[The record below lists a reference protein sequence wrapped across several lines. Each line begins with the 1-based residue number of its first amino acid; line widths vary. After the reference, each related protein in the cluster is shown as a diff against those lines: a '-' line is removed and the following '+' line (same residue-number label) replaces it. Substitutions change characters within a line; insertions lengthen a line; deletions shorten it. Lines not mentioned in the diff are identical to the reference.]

1 MGTSLT
7 KHSSC
12 LLGTTSRGES
22 EKHLAVKYSNIRSGT
37 CDFKGRLTTQD
48 CFTSDAC
55 GMGTQGVAALSA
67 GTVQQ
72 TDNWACTQILPPK
85 GTDVCSSL
93 KVWCGSQGNELRC
106 QTWATLLHRSPQH
119 SGLYPVCY
127 TQPCSSLLLPVWI
140 LSPRESETAPQ
151 CELKGLSIDRT
162 CEPAEK
168 QANIFVITG
177 VFVRFLDVSPIDL
190 VCHYWSHYIEHLV
203 QVLFFS

>member
-1 MGTSLT
+1 M
-7 KHSSC
+7 
-12 LLGTTSRGES
+12 
-22 EKHLAVKYSNIRSGT
+22 KYSNIRSGT
-37 CDFKGRLTTQD
+37 CDFKGRLHLWCVWNGDSRCSRFECRYCPADRQLSMY
-48 CFTSDAC
+48 SD
-55 GMGTQGVAALSA
+55 SS
-67 GTVQQ
+67 
-72 TDNWACTQILPPK
+72 PK
-85 GTDVCSSL
+85 GYWRL
-93 KVWCGSQGNELRC
+93 LRPQGLMWEPRQTELRC

-119 SGLYPVCY
+119 SGLYPICY
-127 TQPCSSLLLPVWI
+127 TPPCSSLLLPVWI

-151 CELKGLSIDRT
+151 CELKGLSIGRT